1 MRDPRR
7 GFFIFTPVP
16 ANTGIIHL
24 KNEAKQESNL
34 QHSWTKVLSKAWLLK
49 VSSYTFFSSL
59 IFTWVYDKYKTIIAP
74 IIVHIL
80 SNILVECFYI
90 ILQLFFL

>member
-1 MRDPRR
+1 M
-7 GFFIFTPVP
+7 
-16 ANTGIIHL
+16 
-24 KNEAKQESNL
+24 
-34 QHSWTKVLSKAWLLK
+34 K